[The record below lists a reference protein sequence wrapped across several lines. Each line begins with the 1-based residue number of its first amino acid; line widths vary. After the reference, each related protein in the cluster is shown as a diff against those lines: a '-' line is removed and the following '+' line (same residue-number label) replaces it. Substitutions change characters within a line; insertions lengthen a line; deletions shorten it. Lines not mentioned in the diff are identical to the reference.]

1 MAFPRGR
8 AYFEMHSRARLKL
21 ALAIA
26 LVLISISSA
35 ELANLTSNES
45 TKVESATDVLAQE
58 VAEEITTLPV
68 PVVTEPVTT
77 TEKVETTSSS
87 TTTTTTQKTTIAT
100 STTTTS
106 TTTSTT
112 VAPKVDDTGD
122 GNAAPNC
129 SQFEVIMGY

>member
-26 LVLISISSA
+26 LVLINISSV

-45 TKVESATDVLAQE
+45 TKVESAKEVLAQE
-58 VAEEITTLPV
+58 VAEEITTLPM
-68 PVVTEPVTT
+68 PVVMEPVTT
-77 TEKVETTSSS
+77 TEKVETTSSR
-87 TTTTTTQKTTIAT
+87 TTTTTQKTTIAT
-100 STTTTS
+100 SATTIS

-129 SQFEVIMGY
+129 SQFEVVMGY